1 MNPMGQVDLEITD
14 GCAVV
19 TLNNPTAL
27 NAWSRSMQR
36 RVGELMAELDADD
49 DVKGIVLTGAGDRA
63 FCSGQD
69 LNELETFTTDHVEG
83 WLDTFYHV
91 YNAVLG
97 TSKPVVA
104 ALNGVTAGSGYQ
116 LALLCD
122 LRIAHSGVRIG
133 QPEVNSG
140 IPSITGMYLT
150 WQSLGHS
157 KTTELMLTGRLMSA
171 EEAHQ
176 LGLIAEILPQD
187 EVLTRSKQLV
197 EELARLPKQAF
208 RLTKQRVHATL
219 LPGLKDAFDAA
230 LASDRKAYDDGEP
243 QATAGA
249 FLSRGQETRD
259 GRGSGS

>member
-1 MNPMGQVDLEITD
+1 MGQVDLEITN

-19 TLNNPTAL
+19 TLNNPKAL
-27 NAWSRSMQR
+27 NAWSRHMQQ
-36 RVGELMAELDADD
+36 RVAKLMDELDTDD
-49 DVKGIVLTGAGDRA
+49 RVKGIVLTGSGDRA

-69 LNELETFTTDHVEG
+69 LNELETFTTDNVEG
-83 WLDTFYHV
+83 WLDNFYRV

-122 LRIAHSGVRIG
+122 LRIAHPAIRIG
-133 QPEVNSG
+133 QPEVKSG

-157 KTTELMLTGRLMSA
+157 KTTELMLTGRLMEA
-171 EEAHQ
+171 EEAHG
-176 LGLIAEILPQD
+176 LGLITELQPESDVLP
-187 EVLTRSKQLV
+187 RSVQLV
-197 EELARLPKQAF
+197 EELSQLPKEAF

-219 LPGLKDAFDAA
+219 LPGLQEAFAAA
-230 LASDRKAYDDGEP
+230 LDTDKKAYNDGEP
-243 QATAGA
+243 QATAGE
-249 FLSRGQETRD
+249 FLSRNASKSHTEQP
-259 GRGSGS
+259 GS